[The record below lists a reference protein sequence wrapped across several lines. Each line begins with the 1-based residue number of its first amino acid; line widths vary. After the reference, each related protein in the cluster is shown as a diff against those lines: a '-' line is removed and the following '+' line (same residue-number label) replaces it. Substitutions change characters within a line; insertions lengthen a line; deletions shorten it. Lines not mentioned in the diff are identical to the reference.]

1 MKRITYRPQG
11 VCPAKISFD
20 LDGDIVRNVQVLG
33 GCPGNL
39 KAISKVVDGWTVDQI
54 EEMFRDNT
62 CGNKPTSCV
71 DQLAKAVR
79 EAYTAES
86 ATKAE

>member
-1 MKRITYRPQG
+1 MGTFAYHPSG
-11 VCPAKISFD
+11 VCPAEIRFD
-20 LDGDIVRNVQVLG
+20 LDGDTVRNVRFLG

-39 KAISKVVDGWTVDQI
+39 KAISKVTEGWTVTQI
-54 EEMFRDNT
+54 EQMFAGNT

-79 EAYTAES
+79 EAYE
-86 ATKAE
+86 KENP